1 MNDLKE
7 VLNSYLYFGV
17 IFAIFLVILAFFIL
31 FVSGK
36 KKRKSYYLFGLLL
49 DFDNKQIF
57 ALSLIVI
64 NFLLLVYTLL
74 FKIKLSIS
82 FILVSLFLILL
93 AYAVLKNAKYM
104 LINGII
110 NLVNLGYIYLAN
122 LVNTLRIE
130 KTAGSY
136 VLQILINILGVFF
149 YLFTSL
155 KFFRNIQG
163 KEYRN
168 EKSAWFN

>member
-1 MNDLKE
+1 MNELRE

-17 IFAIFLVILAFFIL
+17 VFAVFLVFLAYVLL

-49 DFDNKQIF
+49 DFSNGQVL
-57 ALSLIVI
+57 ALSLIII

-82 FILVSLFLILL
+82 FALVSLLLILI
-93 AYAVLKNAKYM
+93 AFAVIKSAKYL
-104 LINGII
+104 LINGTI

-122 LVNTLRIE
+122 LVNTLRLE
-130 KTAGSY
+130 NTAGSY
-136 VLQILINILGVFF
+136 ILQIMINVLGVLF

-163 KEYRN
+163 KEYQN
-168 EKSAWFN
+168 EKNS